1 MVFVCR
7 RSHVSGFNVSS
18 LIIIRMRKIV
28 EGAVVLTAALAFMS
42 SYAGNP
48 PELVQDIYSSSGA
61 SWSGDGMLV
70 DATAGGMLSLPE
82 SEDGDDLLFQGL
94 MGVIESENAG
104 SGVKVVYDAADSC
117 RLVWD
122 ARSLT
127 LVAETSS
134 EGGMTVYV
142 ADAAG
147 RLVGN
152 VRAAD
157 GMRVATMEL
166 GDIPAGIYVAGV
178 VIENRLVKTLRF
190 KTK

>member
-1 MVFVCR
+1 
-7 RSHVSGFNVSS
+7 
-18 LIIIRMRKIV
+18 MRKIV